1 MKKDT
6 LQQLTAAARER
17 ILIIDGSMGVF
28 LQSYQLPEDDFRG
41 ERFRDFHREL
51 KGNFDVLCL
60 TRPDIIED
68 IHLKYLEAGA
78 DIIETNTF
86 NATAISQAEFDMPLG
101 VCYDINK
108 AAAEIAQSAIR
119 KWQASHPNAP
129 KYVAGALGPLNKTL
143 SLSPDV
149 NDPGFRTITFDEAK
163 DAYAEQVRGLI
174 DGGADIILVE
184 TIFDVLNCK
193 SAIYA
198 IEEVFD
204 EKGFR
209 LPVIIS
215 GTITDAS
222 GRTLSGQTVEAF
234 WISVKHAKPF
244 AVGLNCALGAEE
256 MRPHLETLAGIAD
269 CFISA
274 YPNAGLPNE
283 FGEYDQTAHEMC
295 IFMEDFA
302 KSGFVNIVGGCCGTT
317 PDHIRHIAAH
327 VKNYPPRVPVTRP
340 EIGYTQLAGL
350 EPLVIRPET
359 NFVNIGERT
368 NVTGSAKFAKLIK
381 EGNYSEA
388 LTVAR
393 QQVDGGA
400 QVIDVNMDEGLLDSE
415 AAMVKFLNLMSA
427 EPDIAR
433 LPVMVDSS
441 KFRVI
446 EAGLRCLQGKSIV
459 NSISMKE
466 GEAEFIR
473 QANIC
478 RRFGAAVVVMA
489 FDELGQADTIERKV
503 SICQRAYKI
512 LTEQVGYDP
521 TDIIFD
527 PNIFAVA
534 TGIEEHNAYAIN
546 FIEATRIIKATC
558 PGVKISGGVSNLSFS
573 FRGNNHVREAMH
585 SAFLYHAS
593 QAGMDMGIVNAGM
606 LEIYE
611 QIPKELLTRIEDV
624 LFDRNPDATEELV
637 KLAESFRETGGKV
650 IGEDLAWRDATVQE
664 RITHALVRGIDKFV
678 EEDTEAARKL
688 YPTPLEVIEGP
699 LMEGMNVVGDLF
711 GSGKM
716 FLPQVVKS
724 ARVMKKAVAYLQP
737 FIEAEKG
744 GKVTAKGKILMA
756 TVKGDVHDIGKNI
769 VGVVLGCNNYDIVD
783 LGVMVPAD
791 KIIKAAI
798 AENVDVIGLSGLI
811 TPSLDEMVHVAKEMQ
826 RLGLKI
832 PLLIG
837 GATTSKTHTAVKIE
851 PQYSNGPVVHVLDA
865 SRSVAVVSSL
875 LTKNESENDAFV
887 ERTKVEYAQIRE
899 QRAGR
904 QSSKQYLSLEQARTN
919 KIQLDWENYTPPQPN
934 FTGIKTFE
942 NYPLEELT
950 DYIDWTPF
958 FQSWQLAGKF
968 PAILEDEVVGVE
980 AKKLYH
986 DAQVMLRQIID
997 EKWLEARAVIGI
1009 FPATA
1014 VGDDI
1019 IVPATFSAGFS
1030 TTNPAAKAA
1039 GTVTLHHLRQQN
1051 LKAAGQAN
1059 YCLADFIAPPS
1070 PPIKGG
1076 VELNHGI
1083 SGEMVEKRTGGIN
1096 AYQTA
1101 SKITYNILKDFAKSH
1116 RKQPTMAEEYLWK
1129 QLKGEK
1135 LHGFKFR
1142 RQHIIDQ
1149 YIADFVCLEKNLVV
1163 ELDGAVHQLPEN
1175 QISDQERTKFLNELG
1190 FQVVRFSNEEV
1201 LHDTVNVLGS
1211 IERALQSAPI
1221 ATPLYNEA
1229 GATPPLMGGMGGAS
1243 FTDHIGAFAVT
1254 AGIGI
1259 EKRVAQFEKE
1269 HDDYS
1274 AILLKALADRLAEAL
1289 TERMH
1294 ERVRKEF
1301 WGYARNESLENEHLI
1316 NEAYQGIRPAPGYP
1330 ACPEHTEKRTLWQLL
1345 DPEKNAGIQLTES
1358 CAMYPTAAVSGWY
1371 FSHPESKYF
1380 GLGQIG
1386 KDQVEDYAKRKGMS
1400 FSEAERWLAPVLNY
1414 DA

>member
-1 MKKDT
+1 MTKDIFNK
-6 LQQLTAAARER
+6 LNAAAHER

-28 LQSYQLPEDDFRG
+28 LQSYKLPEEDFRG
-41 ERFRDFHREL
+41 ERFKNFHREL
-51 KGNFDVLCL
+51 QGNFDVLCL
-60 TRPDIIED
+60 TRPEIIED
-68 IHLKYLEAGA
+68 IHLKYLDAGA

-86 NATAISQAEFDMPLG
+86 NASAISQAEFDMPLG
-101 VCYDINK
+101 ICYDINK
-108 AAAEIAQSAIR
+108 AAAEIAKRAI
-119 KWQASHPNAP
+119 QAWESKSSNADRLKFP
-129 KYVAGALGPLNKTL
+129 KFVAGALGPLNKTL

-163 DAYAEQVRGLI
+163 NAYAEQVRGLI

-234 WISVKHAKPF
+234 WISIKHAKPF

-295 IFMEDFA
+295 VFMEDFA

-317 PDHIRHIAAH
+317 PEHIRHIAEH
-327 VKNYPPRVPVTRP
+327 VKKYPPRQPKP
-340 EIGYTQLAGL
+340 WGEGLSKYAGL
-350 EPLVIRPET
+350 EPLVLRENT

-381 EGNYSEA
+381 DGNYPEA

-400 QVIDVNMDEGLLDSE
+400 QIIDVNMDEGLLDSE

-427 EPDIAR
+427 EPDIAK

-466 GEAEFIR
+466 GEVEFIR
-473 QANIC
+473 QATIC

-489 FDELGQADTIERKV
+489 FDEQGQADTIERKV

-512 LTEQVGYDP
+512 LTAQVGYDP

-534 TGIEEHNAYAIN
+534 TGIEEHNEYAIN
-546 FIEATRIIKATC
+546 FIAATRIIKATC
-558 PGVKISGGVSNLSFS
+558 PGAKISGGVSNLSFS

-585 SAFLYHAS
+585 SAFLYHATR
-593 QAGMDMGIVNAGM
+593 AGMDMGIVNAGM

-611 QIPKELLTRIEDV
+611 QIPKELLKRIEDV
-624 LFDRNPDATEELV
+624 LFNQHPDATEELV
-637 KLAESFRETGGKV
+637 KLAESFKETGGK
-650 IGEDLAWRDATVQE
+650 IIEEDLAWRNATVQA

-678 EEDTEAARKL
+678 EEDTEEARKL
-688 YPTPLEVIEGP
+688 YPAPLQVIEGP
-699 LMEGMNVVGDLF
+699 LMDGMNVVGDLF

-744 GKVTAKGKILMA
+744 GVIIAKGKILMA

-791 KIIKAAI
+791 KILKAAI

-826 RLGLKI
+826 RLGMKI

-851 PQYSNGPVVHVLDA
+851 PQYQNGPVVHVLDA

-875 LTKNESENDAFV
+875 LTKNKIEHEAFL
-887 ERTKVEYAQIRE
+887 ERTKVEYEQIRI

-904 QSSKQYLSLEQARTN
+904 QSSKQYLSLQQARAN
-919 KIQLDWENYTPPQPN
+919 KLNLDWDNYTPPKPN

-942 NYPLEELT
+942 NYPLEELVA
-950 DYIDWTPF
+950 YIDWTPF
-958 FQSWQLAGKF
+958 FQSWQLAGKY

-980 AKKLYH
+980 AKKLFH

-997 EKWLEARAVIGI
+997 GKWLEARAVIGI
-1009 FPATA
+1009 FEAKS
-1014 VGDDI
+1014 VGDDDI
-1019 IVPATFSAGFS
+1019 QICLNDGITM
-1030 TTNPAAKAA
+1030 
-1039 GTVTLHHLRQQN
+1039 TLHHLRQQN
-1051 LKAAGQAN
+1051 VKAAGQAN
-1059 YCLADFIAPPS
+1059 YCLADFIAPAPS
-1070 PPIKGG
+1070 
-1076 VELNHGI
+1076 
-1083 SGEMVEKRTGGIN
+1083 RTGG
-1096 AYQTA
+1096 
-1101 SKITYNILKDFAKSH
+1101 L
-1116 RKQPTMAEEYLWK
+1116 
-1129 QLKGEK
+1129 
-1135 LHGFKFR
+1135 
-1142 RQHIIDQ
+1142 
-1149 YIADFVCLEKNLVV
+1149 
-1163 ELDGAVHQLPEN
+1163 
-1175 QISDQERTKFLNELG
+1175 
-1190 FQVVRFSNEEV
+1190 
-1201 LHDTVNVLGS
+1201 
-1211 IERALQSAPI
+1211 
-1221 ATPLYNEA
+1221 
-1229 GATPPLMGGMGGAS
+1229 GGAKYP
-1243 FTDHIGAFAVT
+1243 DHIGAFAVT
-1254 AGIGI
+1254 SGIGI
-1259 EKRVAQFEKE
+1259 EKWVEKFEKE
-1269 HDDYS
+1269 NDDYS

-1301 WGYARNESLENEHLI
+1301 WGYAQQENLENEHLI
-1316 NEAYQGIRPAPGYP
+1316 HEEYQGIRPAPGYP

-1371 FSHPESKYF
+1371 FSHPASKYF

-1400 FSEAERWLAPVLNY
+1400 FAEAERWLAPVLNY
-1414 DA
+1414 DS